1 MSKNTVK
8 DLVRK
13 GTISAVSLG
22 LIGIA
27 TSTAFSADVQ
37 RDTIPTKIAPQ
48 GVTNVRQVTL
58 NQASLG
64 ALTNNLF
71 SSPAERQKFQSN
83 PKGYAEAFLGGK
95 LDPASVQK
103 LGDIQ
108 QRIGTGWC
116 CAGCGCGQPSKP
128 VDART
133 MVK

>member
-37 RDTIPTKIAPQ
+37 RGTIPTKIEQ
-48 GVTNVRQVTL
+48 GAANVRQATL
-58 NQASLG
+58 NQASLA

-83 PKGYAEAFLGGK
+83 PKGYSEAFLGGK

-108 QRIGTGWC
+108 QRIGAGWC
-116 CAGCGCGQPSKP
+116 CAGCGCGQPAKP